1 MQEKGLLQLVERDTV
16 LLLLTVINKVQEQTA
31 LKLKM
36 KMVAVL

>member
-1 MQEKGLLQLVERDTV
+1 MQEKDLLQLVERDTV